1 MKQLGK
7 TLFAL
12 LLCLALLAPPAAL
25 AEEPEP
31 SILDGGAIQ
40 AMLDEYIGPHSLD
53 PENISVGYV
62 YTATG
67 DSWFYNADKWY
78 YSASMYKVPLMMIL
92 AEKEYKGEL
101 TRDSEVKGLK
111 LGYAEELILTYSHN
125 DYAHLMMSAVA
136 PTEPD
141 CRDIYKQYAQLP
153 DDYYIS
159 DFRDYSYFT
168 ARFTTQVMTT
178 LFSEPERFPNVID
191 CLLNAQPQDYY
202 NLTLGEYDVAQ
213 KYGSYRD
220 NSWRDWNHTAA
231 IIYLPNPI
239 ILTVMTLDNPV
250 AESTI
255 ADLGKLFADYSL
267 TVDARLEQ
275 YRAEQEAARLAE
287 EEARRQAEEEAQ
299 RLAAEAAGEPDAA
312 APDAAEVLNPAEET
326 PAEAASPASVPG
338 RENTS
343 LRLYVLIG
351 MGGIGLVCLLIY
363 LLSRK
368 RR

>member
-1 MKQLGK
+1 MRL
-7 TLFAL
+7 
-12 LLCLALLAPPAAL
+12 
-25 AEEPEP
+25 
-31 SILDGGAIQ
+31 
-40 AMLDEYIGPHSLD
+40 
-53 PENISVGYV
+53 
-62 YTATG
+62 
-67 DSWFYNADKWY
+67 
-78 YSASMYKVPLMMIL
+78 
-92 AEKEYKGEL
+92 
-101 TRDSEVKGLK
+101 
-111 LGYAEELILTYSHN
+111 
-125 DYAHLMMSAVA
+125 SAVRLLIPEA
-136 PTEPD
+136 ASAA
-141 CRDIYKQYAQLP
+141 DIHPAEFV
-153 DDYYIS
+153 IS
-159 DFRDYSYFT
+159 DFPAVHGKAAF
-168 ARFTTQVMTT
+168 
-178 LFSEPERFPNVID
+178 
-191 CLLNAQPQDYY
+191 
-202 NLTLGEYDVAQ
+202 
-213 KYGSYRD
+213 GSNR
-220 NSWRDWNHTAA
+220 HTAA